1 MKLHHIAIRT
11 SQLEELKEFYIR
23 FLSGKS
29 NEKYVNPKKGFES
42 YFISFGEGPSLEL
55 MSRPDVQNM
64 VVEENGYF
72 ESIVLDPDGN
82 RIECVY
88 KKEDGKEN

>member
-1 MKLHHIAIRT
+1 M
-11 SQLEELKEFYIR
+11 
-23 FLSGKS
+23 
-29 NEKYVNPKKGFES
+29 NPKKGFGS
-42 YFISFGEGPSLEL
+42 YFISFGEGTSLVL

>member
-29 NEKYVNPKKGFES
+29 NEKYVNPKKGFGS

-82 RIECVY
+82 RI
-88 KKEDGKEN
+88 